1 MASDQRQ
8 QARTKRVNF
17 KERQDEK
24 EGKKGTKIV
33 ILNTNQL
40 LKENMQG

>member
-24 EGKKGTKIV
+24 GKKEGGK
-33 ILNTNQL
+33 NSHF
-40 LKENMQG
+40 KY